1 MNVLYYA
8 SASTGYRVVY
18 AIPVTLEY
26 CVLDGGN
33 KRQELNWI
41 ARWDNDVVLESKHC
55 LSY

>member
-1 MNVLYYA
+1 MNALYYA

-41 ARWDNDVVLESKHC
+41 ARWDNDVVLESKYC